1 MDQDNQTTTPSPEP
15 AAAPAAKPFARRY
28 GFPIAV
34 LLLCLAL
41 GGYLLWSQ
49 NSGSKLPDLGAAPDF
64 TYQDIDGNSL
74 QMSAL
79 NGKVR
84 LVYFFYTNCPDVC
97 PPTTFML
104 SQVQEKLKADGQFGS
119 DVDIVSVTI
128 DPERDTPEVLRKF
141 GDKFEADYNGWKFLR
156 GDEAETAD
164 LAKKYGLLAVKGE
177 DGFFS
182 HANLIVLVDKKGR
195 MRQQIIP
202 ESSGIPD
209 TADADDVYAAVKS
222 LL

>member
-1 MDQDNQTTTPSPEP
+1 MEQENQTSAPDAGAKP
-15 AAAPAAKPFARRY
+15 ASKPFARRY

-34 LLLCLAL
+34 LVLCVIL

-49 NSGSKLPDLGAAPDF
+49 KSGSKLPDLGAAPDF
-64 TYQDIDGNSL
+64 TYQDIDGKTVK
-74 QMSAL
+74 MSDL

-119 DVDIVSVTI
+119 DVEIVSVTI
-128 DPERDTPEVLRKF
+128 DPQRDTPEVLRKF
-141 GDKFEADYNGWKFLR
+141 GDKFKADYAGWRFLR
-156 GDEAETAD
+156 GDEAATAD

-195 MRQQIIP
+195 MRDQIIP

-209 TADADDVYAAVKS
+209 TADADDVYASVKS